1 MDAKA
6 MRRRLAHSKALRAKL
21 RDACYGS
28 LVSVTKRQ
36 PFVGFLTAGL
46 LETLDHCDQYQH
58 NLRRCY
64 P

>member
-6 MRRRLAHSKALRAKL
+6 MRRRVHTSKALRAKL
-21 RDACYGS
+21 RNACYGS
-28 LVSVTKRQ
+28 LVSKTATVR
-36 PFVGFLTAGL
+36 GFLTAGL
-46 LETLDHCDQYQH
+46 LETLDHCDQYRH